1 MLNRLLREGCEVR
14 CPGCAH
20 RLMSAQASE
29 SQKEGWLKRQ
39 LGPWEEQFAP
49 IQAVQ
54 GEARW
59 GYRDRVSLSTACD
72 ECGWQFGLIAN
83 RELIAIPHCPVHSQ
97 RVRETVRLLSRAL
110 PPGSSFPMV
119 FYVQAG
125 AQTTLVLKTA
135 QLPSLDWVNQA
146 FRQGLQEA
154 GIEGLWLQLYP
165 SAGRRLFTKRGWRL
179 IWGKP
184 RSVDSHDLTYG
195 PAAFQQLIPA
205 LYRQALDEAEGF
217 LFPTPDDSVIDLYCG
232 IGASLVRWVRCGART
247 LGVELNG
254 EAVECAQQN
263 VPQASILRGTCKDR
277 ISQLDEWIA
286 QQSDGRRLLYINP
299 PRTGIEPEVL
309 DWVVQNLRPAQIAYL
324 SCSAGTLRRDLN
336 VLDEA
341 GYRVERIIPY
351 DFFPQTYHVETLV
364 LLRLCMS

>member
-1 MLNRLLREGCEVR
+1 MNNELREGCEVR

-20 RLMSAQASE
+20 RLMSARQSE
-29 SQKEGWLKRQ
+29 SQKESWLKRQ
-39 LGPWEEQFAP
+39 LGPWEDRFRS
-49 IQAVQ
+49 IQAVR
-54 GEARW
+54 GEVRW
-59 GYRDRVSLSTACD
+59 SYRDRVSLSTD
-72 ECGWQFGLIAN
+72 WDGGGWRFGLITN
-83 RELIAIPHCPVHSQ
+83 RELIPIPRCPIHST

-110 PPGSSFPMV
+110 PPGPSFPMV

-125 AQTTLVLKTA
+125 TQTTLVLKTA

-146 FRQGLQEA
+146 FQQGLQEA

-165 SAGRRLFTKRGWRL
+165 AAGRRLFTKRGWRL

-184 RSVDSHDLTYG
+184 RSLDSHHLTYG

-217 LFPTPDDSVIDLYCG
+217 LSPTPDDSVIDLYCG
-232 IGASLVRWVRCGART
+232 IGASLVRWSRRGART
-247 LGVELNG
+247 VGVELGG
-254 EAVECAQQN
+254 EAVDCARRN
-263 VPQASILRGTCKDR
+263 ASDVLVLRGACEAR
-277 ISQLDEWIA
+277 IPQLNEWVGQKA
-286 QQSDGRRLLYINP
+286 TGQRLLYVNP
-299 PRTGIEPEVL
+299 PRTGLELKVVS
-309 DWVVQNLRPAQIAYL
+309 WVVQDLRPARLAYL

-336 VLDEA
+336 VLDES

-364 LLRLCMS
+364 LLRLA